1 MSGRRNSRSTL
12 PGTRSARRPNSVRL
26 RLEPL
31 EERRTPTVSA
41 TLAGTVSFAVGP
53 NVNVSRLPGNNQEQ
67 TIIQNPVSPN
77 QMFAFA
83 NTESV
88 SIFAARSNDAGRTW
102 LPANGSDFLIADG
115 GDSLPLACCDPSLA
129 WDRFGNL
136 FIVYLTDPGNVEVA
150 LSTDGGATIRPLA
163 TLGSTNSDQP
173 TVAVGA
179 GPGGAGSVWVTYDD
193 GGIQAVGATVTA
205 LGVVGAFG
213 APQAVTGVQQF
224 GDITIGPTGQV
235 TVTGQSDTQIQVATD
250 PDGLGPAGFGAAVVA
265 TTTNVARF
273 DFIPPQPDR
282 AVDAEAGLAYA
293 TNPSG
298 LFPGRLYLVYTDAPS
313 AASADTNIFVRFSN
327 DNGASWSA
335 PVRVNDDV
343 TTRSQFNPRLY
354 VDPDTGA
361 IAVSFYDCRNDP
373 TNHNAV
379 QVFAAISTNGGVS
392 FSPNVRVSAG
402 SSNEDGS
409 EPPQGGNADLDYGD
423 FSGLSFFGGSLYPF
437 WADNSNSTGDNPD
450 GTLARMDV
458 YTARV
463 VPLFAGGQT
472 VTAAGAAAA
481 DTYVL
486 RLDSS
491 GTYLQVYENNPAL
504 SGRPTFT
511 GTLAAVTRLVING
524 NGGNDQ
530 LILDYSNGN
539 PVPVGGITFNG
550 GAGIDILQLSGAPA
564 ASLFATGAGAGVLA
578 VPGGGDI
585 TLAAVEQVNAAL
597 AGGAFSFTATNNP
610 DAIGIGPA
618 AGGAQITSAA
628 SPTIAIS
635 GASSVTVDGAGGADV
650 FNVTAA
656 GVAVPLIIQ
665 GGPPTTAPGDVL
677 NVNFVGT
684 PRPTL
689 IVTGPDSGIYVFPG
703 HPSITFNGIET
714 NLSPQVRTRGPQ
726 AIVAVGVDS
735 GAPPIVQVIDAETGQ
750 LLYRILAYPV
760 GFSGGVRVAVGDVNG
775 DLTPDIITAPGR
787 GAAPLI
793 KVFDGRTGALARA
806 FLAYP
811 SSVTTGV
818 FVAAGDVNGDGFA
831 DIITAPDRGAVP
843 LVSVFNGRTGA
854 LIRAFIAFS
863 PGFRGG
869 LHVAAGLVNADKFAE
884 IIVAPAGFGPPIVET
899 FDGRTGAV
907 AGAFLAYPPTL
918 RNGVWLATGDVNA
931 DGLDDIITGP
941 NGPAPPL
948 VRTFDAGGN
957 PVLTFRAFQAFQPNG
972 ISDGLVMSG
981 GARVAAVD
989 VNRDGVP
996 EIIVAQGPGSPA
1008 LLVEYGTLPLSLL
1021 GIVEAF
1027 PAGFGRGL
1035 TIGASA

>member
-1 MSGRRNSRSTL
+1 MSRPRKSRTL
-12 PGTRSARRPNSVRL
+12 QGTRSARKPSSVRL
-26 RLEPL
+26 RLESL
-31 EERRTPTVSA
+31 EERSTPTVSA
-41 TLAGTVSFAVGP
+41 TLAGAVSFSVGP

-67 TIIQNPVSPN
+67 TMIQNPVSPN

-83 NTESV
+83 NTEV
-88 SIFAARSNDAGRTW
+88 LGSIFAARSNDAGRTW

-115 GDSLPLACCDPSLA
+115 NDTLPLACCDPSLA

-136 FIVYLTDPGNVEVA
+136 FIVYLADAGNVEVA

-163 TLGSTNSDQP
+163 SLGSLGSDQP
-173 TVAVGA
+173 TVTVGP
-179 GPGGAGSVWVTYDD
+179 GPGGAGSVWVTWDD
-193 GGIQAVGATVTA
+193 GGTVAAGATVSG
-205 LGVVGAFG
+205 LGTVGAFG

-224 GDITIGPTGQV
+224 GDIAIGPTGQV

-265 TTTNVARF
+265 TNTNVARF
-273 DFIPPQPDR
+273 DAIPPQPDR
-282 AVDAEAGLAYA
+282 TVDAEAGLAYD
-293 TNPSG
+293 TNPTSP
-298 LFPGRLYLVYTDAPS
+298 FFGRLYLVYTDAPT
-313 AASADTNIFVRFSN
+313 AASVDTNIFVRFSA
-327 DNGASWSA
+327 DNGATWSA
-335 PVRVNDDV
+335 PVRVNDDAG
-343 TTRSQFNPRLY
+343 TNSQFMPRIYL
-354 VDPDTGA
+354 DPNTGL

-373 TNHNAV
+373 TNHDAV

-409 EPPQGGNADLDYGD
+409 EPPGPGVADLDYGD

-450 GTLARMDV
+450 GTLTRMDV

-463 VPLFAGGQT
+463 VPMFAGGQT
-472 VTAAGAAAA
+472 VSATGGAAA
-481 DTYVL
+481 DNYVL
-486 RLDSS
+486 RLDPS

-511 GTLAAVTRLVING
+511 GTLAAVTRVVING

-530 LILDYSNGN
+530 LILDYSHGD
-539 PVPVGGITFNG
+539 PVPSGGITFNG
-550 GAGIDILQLSGAPA
+550 AAGADALQVSGAPS
-564 ASLFATGAGAGVLA
+564 ASFAATGAGAGLFVA
-578 VPGGGDI
+578 GGANI
-585 TLAAVEQVNAAL
+585 TLAGVEQINAAL
-597 AGGAFSFTATNNP
+597 AGGPFAFTATNNA
-610 DAIGIGPA
+610 DAITIGPA
-618 AGGAQITSAA
+618 AGGAQLTSAT

-635 GASSVTVDGAGGADV
+635 GASSVTVDGAGGADT
-650 FNVTAA
+650 FSIAAA
-656 GVAVPLIIQ
+656 GVEVPLIIQ

-677 NVNFVGT
+677 NVNFAGA
-684 PRPTL
+684 PHPTL

-714 NLSPQVRTRGPQ
+714 NLSAQVRTRGPQ

-735 GAPPIVQVIDAETGQ
+735 GAPPIVQVIDAESGQ
-750 LLYRILAYPV
+750 FLYRILAYPV

-775 DLTPDIITAPGR
+775 DLFPDIITAPGR

-793 KVFDGRTGALARA
+793 KVFDGRTGALIRA
-806 FLAYP
+806 FFAYP

-831 DIITAPDRGAVP
+831 DIITAPDRGALP

-854 LIRAFIAFS
+854 LLRAFVAFS

-869 LHVAAGLVNADKFAE
+869 LHVAAGLVNGDKFAE
-884 IIVAPAGFGPPIVET
+884 IIVAPASSGPPIVET

-907 AGAFLAYPPTL
+907 AGAFLAYAPTL
-918 RNGVWLATGDVNA
+918 RTGVWLATGDVNA

-948 VRTFDAGGN
+948 VRAFDTVGN
-957 PVLTFRAFQAFQPNG
+957 SLLTFRAFQAFQPNG

-981 GARVAAVD
+981 GARVGAVD

-996 EIIVAQGPGSPA
+996 EIIIAQGPGSPA
-1008 LLVEYGTLPLSLL
+1008 LLVEYGTLPLSLV
-1021 GIVEAF
+1021 GVVEVF
-1027 PAGFGRGL
+1027 SGGFGRGL